1 MANQSIAERVDSME
15 VRVNRLEEI
24 PGRMDRLEGQL
35 LELRSE
41 MREQFSATR
50 GEMHTLHAEAMA
62 QTRTLF
68 EEALDRIA
76 RTKEGQPARTDSPQR
91 RGKKR

>member
-1 MANQSIAERVDSME
+1 MTQQNIVERVESLE
-15 VRVNRLEEI
+15 VRVNRLEEL
-24 PGRMDRLEGQL
+24 PARMDRLEGQI
-35 LELRSE
+35 LELRGE

-68 EEALDRIA
+68 EDALDRIA
-76 RTKEGQPARTDSPQR
+76 RTKEGQPALTDSPQR